1 MRFHCFICF
10 ATRKNGGGGG
20 NARECFFLRSPG
32 YYTYTARARLATT
45 RYYTYT
51 ALATPRY
58 YTYAALATTQYYTYA
73 AAHIGSSAAVRTYD
87 WEFSAR
93 PSSVMTDLKPGARRA
108 AEKEQSVDGACLK
121 NADVVKKVADDA
133 AVKNAPK
140 MAANKLAPLFVADAF
155 FRRAER
161 FHDQR
166 GFFQE
171 IFNTGRDD
179 FIEIKVNFMC
189 VADQA
194 YIALFIL

>member
-1 MRFHCFICF
+1 
-10 ATRKNGGGGG
+10 
-20 NARECFFLRSPG
+20 
-32 YYTYTARARLATT
+32 
-45 RYYTYT
+45 
-51 ALATPRY
+51 
-58 YTYAALATTQYYTYA
+58 
-73 AAHIGSSAAVRTYD
+73 
-87 WEFSAR
+87 
-93 PSSVMTDLKPGARRA
+93 MTDLKPDARRA
-108 AEKEQSVDGACLK
+108 AEKEQSGDDACLK

-179 FIEIKVNFMC
+179 FIEIKVNFMY

-194 YIALFIL
+194 RIALFILECANSKSRCLNHLPTFCEVRHNTGTLCSNLST